1 MASHP
6 RRVFISG
13 AGIAGSVV
21 AYWLGRAGIRT
32 TLVERAPSLRTSG
45 QTLDIHGVARDVI
58 AKMGLDSVICNTG
71 THEAGTHFVDHSD
84 RVCASF
90 PVGHGMTNEI
100 EVIRHRLATI
110 FYEASKDWTD
120 YIFGD
125 SIKGIKESEAE
136 AIVDFESGQTRGFDA
151 IVIAD
156 GMRSLVF
163 QTQETPHSNGDFYYK
178 SLGVHTAYFS
188 IPYREEDGMW
198 SRWWTATGRRS
209 IWLRPVPADP
219 SMLACLIADPVAQL
233 KLKDARFLDIPEQKK
248 IWRDFFQG
256 AGWQTERILDHMT
269 DADDFY
275 MQEVAQVRAKGW
287 SRGRVALVGDAAYGP
302 SPMSGMGT
310 SCAITGAYVLASEL
324 AKQPYFSREGVTRAY
339 RAYEDYC
346 RPYVERAQDGAIGP
360 IFLRVAWPESA
371 LGVGALRR
379 LIAAVGV
386 VANSRLGN
394 VFARFLP
401 SEPDEGM
408 ILPDYAEVQ
417 RPPRYVDKIG

>member
-1 MASHP
+1 MPA
-6 RRVFISG
+6 
-13 AGIAGSVV
+13 
-21 AYWLGRAGIRT
+21 RT
-32 TLVERAPSLRTSG
+32 KQGHTS
-45 QTLDIHGVARDVI
+45 
-58 AKMGLDSVICNTG
+58 S
-71 THEAGTHFVDHSD
+71 THSN
-84 RVCASF
+84 RICASF
-90 PVGHGMTNEI
+90 PVGQGMTNEI

-110 FYEASKDWTD
+110 FYEASEDSTD

-125 SIKGIKESEAE
+125 SIKSIKESEAE
-136 AIVDFESGQTRGFDA
+136 AVVDFESGQTRGFDA

-156 GMRSLVF
+156 GMHSKSRSLAF
-163 QTQETPHSNGDFYYK
+163 QTQETPDSNGDFYYK

-219 SMLACLIADPVAQL
+219 SMLACLIIADPVAQL
-233 KLKDARFLDIPEQKK
+233 KLQDSRFLEIPEQKK
-248 IWRDFFQG
+248 IWRECFQG
-256 AGWQTERILDHMT
+256 AGWKTDQILDHMA

-287 SRGRVALVGDAAYGP
+287 SKGRVALVGDAAYGP

-310 SCAITGAYVLASEL
+310 SCAITGAYVLAGEL
-324 AKQPYFSREGVTRAY
+324 AKQPSLGRDEVAQAY
-339 RAYEDYC
+339 KAYEDYC

-360 IFLRVAWPESA
+360 MFLRVAWPESG

-379 LIAAVGV
+379 LIAAVSV
-386 VANSRLGN
+386 VANSRLGK

-408 ILPDYAEVQ
+408 VLPDYAEMQ
-417 RPPRYVDKIG
+417 RHVDKNR